1 MIFCALS
8 TEDGRPRTIFP
19 ADKFILMVEV
29 LCWRSWQEGG
39 GSVSVAGTTH
49 QHSGLFL
56 PRIPS
61 SLSLFSLPAKCA
73 NLTELWDRTER
84 MIGQKLEMEDA

>member
-1 MIFCALS
+1 MNFCALS
-8 TEDGRPRTIFP
+8 TEDIRPRAILS
-19 ADKFILMVEV
+19 ADKFIRMVEV

-49 QHSGLFL
+49 QHSGPFL

-61 SLSLFSLPAKCA
+61 SLSLLSQPSVQ
-73 NLTELWDRTER
+73 T
-84 MIGQKLEMEDA
+84 